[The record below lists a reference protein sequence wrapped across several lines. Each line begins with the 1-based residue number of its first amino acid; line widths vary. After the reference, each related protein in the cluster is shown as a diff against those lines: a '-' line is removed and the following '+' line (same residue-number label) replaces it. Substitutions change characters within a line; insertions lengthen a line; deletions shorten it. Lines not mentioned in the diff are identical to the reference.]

1 MVCYGFEELGLHRLW
16 AEIYDFDES
25 KKRFFEMLNFK
36 LDGCHRQTHW
46 AEGGWRDSL
55 IYGLLKDDLINS

>member
-1 MVCYGFEELGLHRLW
+1 
-16 AEIYDFDES
+16 
-25 KKRFFEMLNFK
+25 MLNFK

-55 IYGLLKDDLINS
+55 IYGLLKDDWINS